1 MLFEAQS
8 TIGGGLRS
16 SELTR
21 PGFVH
26 DVCSAV
32 HPLGIA
38 SPALAALPLAD
49 HGVEWIQPDLPLA
62 HPLDGGRAALLDRS
76 IVETARGLGDDAP
89 AYRKLYGPFVEH
101 ADVITRNLLSPLSV
115 PHAPLTMARFGSVAI
130 RSAQALGRARFRT
143 EEARALFTGS
153 AAHSILALDRAATAG
168 YGMFL
173 TVLAHSVGWP
183 VVAGGSQ
190 RLADALAAILR
201 AAGGEIVTGHEV
213 TSLSALPPAQTV
225 LLDLTPR
232 QVLRVVGE
240 RMPARRAR
248 ALSRFR
254 YGSGVCKLDWALDGP
269 IPWTNAAVSRAAT
282 VHLGGTAEEIVAAEA
297 EVAAGRVP
305 DRPYVIVVQA
315 SQCDSS
321 HAPRGG
327 HTAWAY
333 CHVPN
338 GSSHDCT
345 REIEGQLER
354 FAPGFR
360 DRVLERHVM
369 TAPAVESHNANYVGG
384 DINGGAGDLVQA
396 FARPVAS
403 LRPWALPLRGVYMCS
418 SSTPPGGGV
427 HGMGGW
433 HAARL
438 ALRH

>member
-1 MLFEAQS
+1 MSEFDAVVVGAGPNGLVGAITLARAGRRVVLFEAQS

-32 HPLGIA
+32 HPLGVA

-49 HGVEWIQPDLPLA
+49 YGVEWIHPDLPLA

-153 AAHSILALDRAATAG
+153 AAHSILGLDRAATAG

-201 AAGGEIVTGHEV
+201 TAGGEIVTGHEV

-321 HAPRGG
+321 RAPRGDTRRG
-327 HTAWAY
+327 RTAT
-333 CHVPN
+333 CPT
-338 GSSHDCT
+338 GRRT
-345 REIEGQLER
+345 
-354 FAPGFR
+354 
-360 DRVLERHVM
+360 
-369 TAPAVESHNANYVGG
+369 TAPARSKGSSSG
-384 DINGGAGDLVQA
+384 S
-396 FARPVAS
+396 R
-403 LRPWALPLRGVYMCS
+403 RGFGTVCS
-418 SSTPPGGGV
+418 SAT
-427 HGMGGW
+427 
-433 HAARL
+433 
-438 ALRH
+438 